1 MLTSIH
7 IHDFA
12 IVESLTLDLDKGMTA
27 ITGET
32 GAGKSIAI
40 DALGLCLG
48 ERADPKTIRP
58 NKEKAEI
65 VATFSLAD
73 NPSALTWLKN
83 NTLDE
88 GEECILRRVITKEGR
103 SRAFINGSPVTL
115 SQQKNL
121 GKLLIDIHGQHAHH
135 QLLKSDAHLSLLDKY
150 AGHTDLLKQMRNT
163 YETWRVAKNTYLN
176 ALAEKETQEAKRQLL
191 EYQIN
196 ELNEL
201 NLKNNEFE
209 ALEKEHKRL
218 SKGSDLAIK
227 TERALE
233 LLSNG
238 NGDTALRL
246 LQQAYGQLKQL
257 SDIDEDFNAM
267 ATFINEAIIQ
277 VHESSDELTYYLN
290 TIDIDATR
298 LQFLDERI
306 ASILQL
312 ARKHKVHAKIL
323 YETHQHLQNALN
335 TLNNA
340 DNQLNLLEENV
351 ENAHRDCLSI
361 SEKLHAQR
369 KKYAKKLNVKI
380 VEHMHDLNMHEGQF
394 AINIDYSP
402 QRIFSSLGCDH
413 VEFCVSTNKGQALQ
427 SLGKV
432 ASGGELSRISL
443 AIQVI
448 TAQHLD
454 MPSLIFDE
462 VDIGISG
469 ATAAVVGQLLR
480 TLGETTQVLC
490 VTHLPQVAGFGHQH
504 LYVTKSNSQ
513 NTTQT
518 QVVRLDEKARIKEI
532 ARLLAGSKITKHT
545 LANARELVMA

>member
-7 IHDFA
+7 IHNFA
-12 IVESLTLDLDKGMTA
+12 IVESLTLDIDKGMTA

-48 ERADPKTIRP
+48 ERADPKAIRP
-58 NKEKAEI
+58 NKNKAEI

-73 NPSALTWLKN
+73 NPTALRWLKDH
-83 NTLDE
+83 TLDE
-88 GEECILRRVITKEGR
+88 GDECILRRVITKEGR

-115 SQQKNL
+115 PQQKNL
-121 GKLLIDIHGQHAHH
+121 GELLINIHGQHAHH
-135 QLLKSDAHLSLLDKY
+135 RLLRSDAHLSLLDNY
-150 AGHTDLLKQMRNT
+150 AGHKDLLKQMKNAYAGWREAKST
-163 YETWRVAKNTYLN
+163 YQQ
-176 ALAEKETQEAKRQLL
+176 ALTEKETQEAKRQLL
-191 EYQIN
+191 EYQVN

-201 NLKNNEFE
+201 NLQENEFQS
-209 ALEKEHKRL
+209 LEKEHKRL
-218 SKGSDLAIK
+218 SQGTEQAVK
-227 TERALE
+227 TESVLK
-233 LLSNG
+233 LLFDG
-238 NGDTALRL
+238 NHATALNL
-246 LQQAYGQLKQL
+246 LQQAYQQLQQL
-257 SDIDEDFNAM
+257 ADIDDSCKPMVNL
-267 ATFINEAIIQ
+267 INDAIIQ
-277 VHESSDELTYYLN
+277 VHETSDDLTHYLN
-290 TIDIDATR
+290 TIDIDAAR

-312 ARKHKVHAKIL
+312 ARKHKVHANTL
-323 YETHQHLQNALN
+323 YETHQALRE
-335 TLNNA
+335 TLDTFNNA
-340 DNQLNLLEENV
+340 DNQLSALKENEETKF
-351 ENAHRDCLSI
+351 HDCLNVSA
-361 SEKLHAQR
+361 KLHTQR
-369 KKYAKKLNVKI
+369 KKYAKKLNMKI
-380 VEHMHDLNMHEGQF
+380 MEHMHDLNMREGQF

-402 QRIFSSLGCDH
+402 QRNLSSFGCDQ

-427 SLGKV
+427 PLGKV

-462 VDIGISG
+462 VDVGISG

-480 TLGETTQVLC
+480 KLGETTQVLC

-504 LYVTKSNSQ
+504 LYVTKSNSR
-513 NTTQT
+513 NSTQT
-518 QVVRLDEKARIKEI
+518 QMVRLDEKARIEEV

-545 LANARELVMA
+545 LANARELVMT